1 MGLFAT
7 VSGEVEVRAVP
18 GFSLTL
24 TPARVVLDYG
34 SVSMVAA
41 FAVGIVREAG
51 HNKTVYL
58 DLAGMAGNW
67 SFDRD
72 TFVPGVDA
80 PVTLT
85 IDADGFSKGMIA
97 PFDVVGYDDL
107 SDRPVQEPEA

>member
-1 MGLFAT
+1 MGLYAL

-34 SVSMVAA
+34 SVSMAA
-41 FAVGIVREAG
+41 VFAVGIVRQTG

-58 DLAGMAGNW
+58 DLAGLVGNW

-85 IDADGFSKGMIA
+85 IDAEGFAKGMIA
-97 PFDVVGYDDL
+97 PFEVVGYDDPN
-107 SDRPVQEPEA
+107 DRPPQEP

>member
-7 VSGEVEVRAVP
+7 VAGEVEVRAVP

-34 SVSMVAA
+34 SVSMAA
-41 FAVGIVREAG
+41 VFAVGIVRQAG

-58 DLAGMAGNW
+58 DLAGLGGNW
-67 SFDRD
+67 TFSQD

-97 PFDVVGYDDL
+97 PFEVAGYDDL
-107 SDRPVQEPEA
+107 NDRPPIV